1 MNPRAAIG
9 ALCACL
15 TLSACSSPTILL
27 QCPAIPKSIL
37 APCHPPDRE
46 IATNGDLAMAF
57 VEARACLREEW
68 LKLAA
73 VAEMAEC
80 RRE

>member
-1 MNPRAAIG
+1 M
-9 ALCACL
+9 
-15 TLSACSSPTILL
+15 

-37 APCHPPDRE
+37 EPCHPPDRE

-73 VAEMAEC
+73 VAEMADC
-80 RRE
+80 RVR